1 MNGTSRRSFLAM
13 GVATVSAAS
22 VAGIASYFVGQ
33 AQTQSTQAMSSLSAA
48 PPVKGFYNRQEILFI
63 HTEASDEKVAEML
76 TMMMGAKV
84 IVVPSLAQIQGGLL
98 GDVYVFTNGVKGGGP
113 MGFQP
118 DIFNTVPGDKE
129 YTPLRTVNLATW
141 KPGMNAKELRSIEEI
156 KTAEASGELT
166 VSRPGAVVNMPI
178 ISWPGGHR

>member
-1 MNGTSRRSFLAM
+1 MKGTSRRSFLAM
-13 GVATVSAAS
+13 GVAAVSATS
-22 VAGIASYFVGQ
+22 VAGIAGYFVGQ
-33 AQTQSTQAMSSLSAA
+33 AQTQPTQAMSSLSAA

-63 HTEASDEKVAEML
+63 HTEASDAKVAEML

-84 IVVPSLAQIQGGLL
+84 IVVPSLAQVQGGLL

-118 DIFNTVPGDKE
+118 DIFDTVPGDKE
-129 YTPLRTVNLATW
+129 YTPLRAVNLVTW
-141 KPGMNAKELRSIEEI
+141 TPGVNAKELRSIEEI